1 MEVSAFFFAFGHA
14 DWLQQWKSRSTLNY
28 SCQATTRHAY
38 FVIGLRVFLMA
49 VCGPT
54 EACVS
59 YS

>member
-1 MEVSAFFFAFGHA
+1 
-14 DWLQQWKSRSTLNY
+14 LRQWKSTPNLELLLPSHDT
-28 SCQATTRHAY
+28 SCI